1 VQELGQSDGDASGRN
16 SQNSGTCG
24 FGVAVCR
31 CGCSFAEGERIRRR
45 GETVL
50 RCYDGYGE
58 DRGWSARTRR
68 FRISWRES
76 IRVESRTLRNH
87 ILQKI
92 SPDTIEIVSSYGS
105 IEVCMKENAGLTYSG
120 LNDAISTNKV
130 YGGYWRWI
138 SIGDGS
144 GTSSRPGSGGV

>member
-1 VQELGQSDGDASGRN
+1 LDVAGAGAGAV
-16 SQNSGTCG
+16 SQ
-24 FGVAVCR
+24 R
-31 CGCSFAEGERIRRR
+31 RRIRRR
-45 GETVL
+45 EVVSVIS
-50 RCYDGYGE
+50 DGYDGE

-76 IRVESRTLRNH
+76 IRVGSRTLR
-87 ILQKI
+87 LTTYCRRY
-92 SPDTIEIVSSYGS
+92 SDTIEIVSSYGS

-144 GTSSRPGSGGV
+144 GTSSRPGSRV